1 MDFAGGRFG
10 QRIFLTIQRI
20 IACMLKWSFI
30 LLIPVLL
37 MADNL
42 QKDGIDVKAE
52 APAPCK
58 SYYNSTLKKQVYTQV
73 EIEPEYGGGTAAY
86 QRFLNKNMQYPQE
99 GIDEHNPQDRIEMK
113 FIVDTDGSI
122 IQPRIND
129 KTDTT
134 DFTPFEKEMVRVLKL
149 TGKWQPGICQGK
161 KVAAEKKASMVV
173 CFSTE

>member
-1 MDFAGGRFG
+1 
-10 QRIFLTIQRI
+10 
-20 IACMLKWSFI
+20 MLKWSFI
-30 LLIPVLL
+30 LLIPVFW

-42 QKDGIDVKAE
+42 QQDGIDVKAE
-52 APAPCK
+52 ETETAPCK
-58 SYYNSTLKKQVYTQV
+58 SYYDKALKKQVYTQV
-73 EIEPEYGGGTAAY
+73 DIEPEYIGGAPAY
-86 QRFLNKNMQYPQE
+86 QRFLNKHMRYPQE

-134 DFTPFEKEMVRVLKL
+134 DFTPFEKEMFRVLKL

-161 KVAAEKKASMVV
+161 KVAAEAKKSMVV
-173 CFSTE
+173 CLSTE